1 MSRLTRLSLANRT
14 VVLLLAVLIVAT
26 GVASAVSLKQ
36 ETIPS
41 TDWPASTIIGI
52 YPGASP
58 SSVEQEVTKPIEDEV
73 LAVDGVKTVTSISS
87 SNTSQVTVEWE
98 WGEDTDQIMA
108 DIRAAVDE
116 ADIPDI
122 VDPTV
127 SSGSFDDLPILTV
140 AVTSDVSPGV
150 LSNQAEDVMVPA
162 IKDVPGVQDV
172 TIAGDEKHEIDITF
186 DIDKANRLGVD
197 PTSIGQLFGANAKA
211 YPSGTLRTDSA
222 EIDVQTGRTY
232 ESEEQVENLE
242 VQGEDGRVR
251 LGDIATVEER
261 PTVSTSV
268 SRVNGQEAVTL
279 AITKKSA
286 ANTIAVAKA
295 VKAEL
300 DKLEKQLGDNAHF
313 EPVFDQSPFIEQS
326 IHDLSLEGGIG
337 LLMAVLIILLF
348 LRSFAPTFISGV
360 SIPLSLLFAMTGL
373 FIGGYTLNIFT
384 LGALTVAIGR
394 VVDDSIVVIENIK
407 RHQGMGETGFGTL
420 IRSVKEV
427 AGAVTSSTFTTV
439 AVFAPIGMVG
449 GQSGSFFR
457 PFALTVVIS
466 LLASLVVSLTVV
478 PVLASYIMQRRSSAA
493 DIRAQAHDEA
503 DGWLQHAYLPVLRWT
518 LQSWTTRLV
527 TVVLAILIFM
537 GTMAMAPYLKT
548 DFIGAGSATNLQ
560 VVQTMPSGTG
570 LKETSAAAR
579 RVEDVIARQPH
590 LGTYSTEI
598 GGGGSVFIAL
608 KNDTNKASINVTLDP
623 GSDPIKEAKRL
634 RADLAK
640 LDGIGQIEVAVGDS
654 ETSGKVVV
662 YVESPNSS
670 RLVAA
675 SNEVEAMMKKVPGL
689 TNVDSDLGEKRQ
701 MLDVDLDDVRAA
713 ELGMHQATVGQAVSW
728 AVRGEKIG
736 EMTKNDTTLDVYL
749 RTQEPATRLTQLRNL
764 ELPVTQRMTADA
776 REDAGDAL
784 DARSD
789 ALQDDQEDSAKDD
802 YKDGLRDLKKQRKK
816 SEKSAKESREQLNA
830 ARARLDDL
838 REQLKEAQAADDPDK
853 VSEDVYRISEQIES
867 VSEQIAQLSA
877 AASGA
882 AKGSDEA
889 GDQLDD
895 MRDNWDE
902 SQDFQDRGDAIK
914 DAGRVIDDLRPAAVK
929 VRDVATVQMVEAA
942 SQITRVDGA
951 RAVTITASS
960 EGADL
965 SAITAGIKTGLGK
978 LDLGQGVTAR
988 LGGVSEQQEES
999 FGQMG
1004 AAMLVAIGI
1013 VYLIMVATFRSLIQ
1027 PLILLISI
1035 PFAATG
1041 ALGLSLLTDTA
1052 IGIPSMIGMLML
1064 IGIVVTNAIVL
1075 IDLINQKRTDGAT
1088 VEESIM
1094 AGARLR
1100 VRPIIMTALATISA
1114 LVPMGLGITGG
1125 GVFISK
1131 PLAIIVIG
1139 GLISSSLLTLIL
1151 VPVLYDIV
1159 ENRPDWL
1166 RFGKKQRAQV
1176 EEFVAESRQQ

>member
-1 MSRLTRLSLANRT
+1 MSRLTRFSLANRT
-14 VVLLLAVLIVAT
+14 VVLLLAVLVVLT
-26 GVASAVSLKQ
+26 GLYSARALKQ

-41 TDWPASTIIGI
+41 TDWPASTIISI

-58 SSVEQEVTKPIEDEV
+58 SSVEQEVSKPIEDEV

-108 DIRAAVDE
+108 DLRAAVDA
-116 ADIPDI
+116 ADLPDI

-140 AVTSDVSPGV
+140 GVSSDVSPGT

-162 IKDVPGVQDV
+162 IKDVEGVQDV
-172 TIAGDEKHEIDITF
+172 TIAGDEKHEIVITF
-186 DIDKANRLGVD
+186 DIDRANELGVD
-197 PTSIGQLFGANAKA
+197 PNSIGQLFAANAKA
-211 YPSGTLRTDSA
+211 YPSGTLRTNTA

-251 LGDIATVEER
+251 LGDFATVKEQ

-268 SRVNGQEAVTL
+268 SRVNGKDAVTL
-279 AITKKSA
+279 AITKESA
-286 ANTIAVAKA
+286 ANTIAVARD

-300 DKLEKQLGDNAHF
+300 DKLEKRLGDGTTF
-313 EPVFDQSPFIEQS
+313 DPVFDQAPFIEQS
-326 IHDLSLEGGIG
+326 VHDLSTEGGIG

-348 LRSFAPTFISGV
+348 LRSVAPTFIAGV
-360 SIPLSLLFAMTGL
+360 SIPLSLFIAMSGL
-373 FIGGYTLNIFT
+373 LIGGYTLNIFT

-407 RHQGMGETGFGTL
+407 RHQGLGETGMGTL
-420 IRSVKEV
+420 VRSVKEV
-427 AGAVTSSTFTTV
+427 AGAITSSTFTTV
-439 AVFAPIGMVG
+439 AVFAPIGLVG
-449 GQSGSFFR
+449 GQAGSFFR

-493 DIRAQAHDEA
+493 EIHAQAHDEA
-503 DGWLQHAYLPVLRWT
+503 DGWLQHAYLPVLNWALAHRAI
-518 LQSWTTRLV
+518 
-527 TVVLAILIFM
+527 TVVLALLIFA
-537 GTMAMAPYLKT
+537 GTIFMAPFLKT

-560 VVQTMPSGTG
+560 VVQTMPPGTS
-570 LKETSAAAR
+570 LHETSEAAR
-579 RVEDVIARQPH
+579 RVEAVMRRQPN

-608 KNDTNKASINVTLDP
+608 KNDSNKASINVELVP

-640 LDGIGQIEVAVGDS
+640 LSGIGRIEVAVGDS

-662 YVESPNSS
+662 YVESPNSN
-670 RLVAA
+670 RLAA
-675 SNEVEAMMKKVPGL
+675 ATDKVETMMKGVSGL
-689 TNVDSDLGEKRQ
+689 TNVSSDIGDERQ
-701 MLDVDLDDVRAA
+701 MLDVDVDDIEAA
-713 ELGMHQATVGQAVSW
+713 KLGMNQSTVGQALSW

-736 EMTKNDTTLDVYL
+736 EMTKDDTTLDVYL
-749 RTQEPATRLTQLRNL
+749 RTGEPATELSQLRNIV
-764 ELPVTQRMTADA
+764 LPTTQRMTADA
-776 REDAGDAL
+776 REDAGDAVE
-784 DARSD
+784 DRGD
-789 ALQDDQEDSAKDD
+789 DLQDDQRDEAEDDYEESIDKLRDQRDDSEDSAD
-802 YKDGLRDLKKQRKK
+802 
-816 SEKSAKESREQLNA
+816 EMREQVNA
-830 ARARLDDL
+830 ARVRLADL
-838 REQLKEAQAADDPDK
+838 EAQRKANPNSPNVTQLDKAIADQYAK
-853 VSEDVYRISEQIES
+853 
-867 VSEQIAQLSA
+867 IAQLSA
-877 AASGA
+877 AMHGA
-882 AKGSDEA
+882 DDGA
-889 GDQLDD
+889 DQIEDQIDD
-895 MRDNWDE
+895 ARDQWDE
-902 SQDFQDRGDAIK
+902 GQEFQDRADAI
-914 DAGRVIDDLRPAAVK
+914 DDTADEIDDLLARPAK
-929 VRDVATVQMVEAA
+929 LSEVATVQMVKAP

-951 RAVTITASS
+951 RAVTVTASS

-965 SAITAGIKTGLGK
+965 SAITAGIKTGLAK
-978 LDLGQGVTAR
+978 LDLGEGVTAR
-988 LGGVSEQQEES
+988 LGGVSEQQEQS
-999 FGQMG
+999 FGELG
-1004 AAMLVAIGI
+1004 AAMWVAIGI

-1027 PLILLISI
+1027 PLVLLISI

-1041 ALGLSLLTDTA
+1041 ALGLSLLTDSP

-1075 IDLINQKRTDGAT
+1075 IDLINQKRADGGT

-1100 VRPIIMTALATISA
+1100 VRPIIMTALATIFA
-1114 LVPMGLGITGG
+1114 LLPMGLGVTGG

-1131 PLAIIVIG
+1131 PLAIVVIG

-1151 VPVLYDIV
+1151 VPVLYDVV
-1159 ENRPDWL
+1159 EHRPDWL

-1176 EEFVAESRQQ
+1176 EEFRAHPDNGAAP

>member
-1 MSRLTRLSLANRT
+1 MSRLTRFSLANRT
-14 VVLLLAVLIVAT
+14 VVLLLAVLVVVT
-26 GVASAVSLKQ
+26 GLYSAQALKQ

-41 TDWPASTIIGI
+41 TDWPASTIISI

-58 SSVEQEVTKPIEDEV
+58 SSVEQEVSKPIEDEV

-108 DIRAAVDE
+108 DLRAAVDS
-116 ADIPDI
+116 ADLPDI

-140 AVTSDVSPGV
+140 GVSSNVSPGV

-162 IKDVPGVQDV
+162 IKDVDGVQDV

-186 DIDKANRLGVD
+186 DIDKANELGVD
-197 PTSIGQLFGANAKA
+197 PTSFRQLFAANSKA
-211 YPSGTLRTDSA
+211 FPSGTLRTDSA

-242 VQGEDGRVR
+242 VQGEDHRVR
-251 LGDIATVEER
+251 LGDFATVEER

-268 SRVNGQEAVTL
+268 SRVNGKDAVTL
-279 AITKKSA
+279 AITKESA
-286 ANTIAVAKA
+286 ANTIAVSRD

-300 DKLEKQLGDNAHF
+300 DKLEKRLGDGTKFDA
-313 EPVFDQSPFIEQS
+313 VFDQAPFIEQS
-326 IHDLSLEGGIG
+326 VHDLSTEGGIG

-348 LRSFAPTFISGV
+348 LRSIAPTFIAGV
-360 SIPLSLLFAMTGL
+360 SIPLSLFIAMSGL
-373 FIGGYTLNIFT
+373 LIGGYTLNIFT

-407 RHQGMGETGFGTL
+407 RHQGLGESGMGTL
-420 IRSVKEV
+420 VRSVKEV
-427 AGAVTSSTFTTV
+427 AGAITSSTFTTV
-439 AVFAPIGMVG
+439 AVFAPIGLVG
-449 GQSGSFFR
+449 GQAGSFFR

-466 LLASLVVSLTVV
+466 LLASLIVSLTVV
-478 PVLASYIMQRRSSAA
+478 PVLASYIMQRRSTPDDIAA
-493 DIRAQAHDEA
+493 HAHDEA
-503 DGWLQHAYLPVLRWT
+503 DGWLQHGYLPVLRWS
-518 LQSWTTRLV
+518 LGHRLI
-527 TVVLAILIFM
+527 TVALAILIFA
-537 GTMAMAPYLKT
+537 GTMSMTQYLKT

-560 VVQTMPSGTG
+560 VVQTMPSGTS
-570 LKETSAAAR
+570 LHDTSEAAR
-579 RVEDVIARQPH
+579 RVEEVMRRQPN

-608 KNDTNKASINVTLDP
+608 KNDSNKASINVELEP
-623 GSDPIKEAKRL
+623 GTDPIKAAKRL

-640 LDGIGQIEVAVGDS
+640 LSGIGRIEVAVGDS

-662 YVESPNSS
+662 YVESPNSG
-670 RLVAA
+670 RLAA
-675 SNEVEAMMKKVPGL
+675 ADGKVQAMMKRISGL
-689 TNVDSDLGEKRQ
+689 TNVTSDLGEQRR
-701 MLDVDLDDVRAA
+701 MLDVDVDDLRAA
-713 ELGMHQATVGQAVSW
+713 RLGMHQGTVGEAVAW

-736 EMTKNDTTLDVYL
+736 EMTKDDDTLDVYL
-749 RTQEPATRLTQLRNL
+749 RTQEPATHLSQLRNIV
-764 ELPVTQRMTADA
+764 LPDTQRMTADT
-776 REDAGDAL
+776 REDAGDVVE
-784 DARSD
+784 DRGD
-789 ALQDDQEDSAKDD
+789 DLQDDQRDNSEDDFKKSIKDM
-802 YKDGLRDLKKQRKK
+802 KKQREDSKDAAD
-816 SEKSAKESREQLNA
+816 ELLARINA
-830 ARARLDDL
+830 LRVRLADLEAQRNANPNSPDVTRLDKAIDDL
-838 REQLKEAQAADDPDK
+838 RAQITQLSQSRAGAEDGADSIDD
-853 VSEDVYRISEQIES
+853 QIE
-867 VSEQIAQLSA
+867 
-877 AASGA
+877 
-882 AKGSDEA
+882 EA
-889 GDQLDD
+889 RDQ
-895 MRDNWDE
+895 WDE
-902 SQDFQDRGDAIK
+902 GQDFQDRADSIDDAA
-914 DAGRVIDDLRPAAVK
+914 DEIDDLRPTPVK
-929 VRDVATVQMVEAA
+929 LSEVANVSMVKAA

-951 RAVTITASS
+951 RAVTVTASS
-960 EGADL
+960 EGSDL
-965 SAITAGIKTGLGK
+965 SAITAGIKTGLAK
-978 LDLGQGVTAR
+978 LDLGEGVTAR
-988 LGGVSEQQEES
+988 LGGVSEQQEQS
-999 FGQMG
+999 FGELG
-1004 AAMLVAIGI
+1004 AAMWVAIGI

-1027 PLILLISI
+1027 PLVLLVSI

-1041 ALGLSLLTDTA
+1041 ALGLSLLTDSA

-1075 IDLINQKRTDGAT
+1075 IDLINQKRADGGT

-1100 VRPIIMTALATISA
+1100 VRPIIMTALATICA
-1114 LVPMGLGITGG
+1114 LLPMGLGVTGG

-1159 ENRPDWL
+1159 EHRPDWL

-1176 EEFVAESRQQ
+1176 EEFRAHPDEAIDG

>member
-1 MSRLTRLSLANRT
+1 MSRLTRFSLANRT
-14 VVLLLAVLIVAT
+14 VVLLLAVLIIIT
-26 GVASAVSLKQ
+26 GLASARALKQ

-41 TDWPASTIIGI
+41 TDWPASTIISI

-58 SSVEQEVTKPIEDEV
+58 SSVEQEVSKPIEDAA

-108 DIRAAVDE
+108 DIRAAVDS

-140 AVTSDVSPGV
+140 AVTSNLTAGE

-162 IKDVPGVQDV
+162 IKDVEGVQDV
-172 TIAGDEKHEIDITF
+172 TIAGDEKREIDITF
-186 DIDKANRLGVD
+186 DVEKTNELGVD
-197 PTSIGQLFGANAKA
+197 PTSIGQLFGANSKA

-232 ESEEQVENLE
+232 ESVEQVEDLE

-251 LGDIATVEER
+251 LGDIATVEEL

-268 SRVNGQEAVTL
+268 SRVNGKDAVTL
-279 AITKKSA
+279 AVTKESA
-286 ANTIAVAKA
+286 ANTIAVSHD

-300 DKLEKQLGDNAHF
+300 DKLEKQLGNGTNF
-313 EPVFDQSPFIEQS
+313 EAVFDQAPFIEQS

-348 LRSFAPTFISGV
+348 LRSLAPTFISGV

-373 FIGGYTLNIFT
+373 FVGGYTLNIFT

-407 RHQGMGETGFGTL
+407 RHQGLGETGMGTL
-420 IRSVKEV
+420 VRSVKEV
-427 AGAVTSSTFTTV
+427 AGAVTSSTLTTV

-449 GQSGSFFR
+449 GQAGSFFR

-478 PVLASYIMQRRSSAA
+478 PVLASYIMQRRASTAE
-493 DIRAQAHDEA
+493 IRAQAHDEA
-503 DGWLQHAYLPVLRWT
+503 DGWLQHAYLPVLNWA
-518 LQSWTTRLV
+518 LAHRLI
-527 TVVLAILIFM
+527 TVVLAILIFV

-560 VVQTMPSGTG
+560 VVQTMPTGTSI
-570 LKETSAAAR
+570 KETSAAAR
-579 RVEDVIARQPH
+579 RVEDVIRRQPN
-590 LGTYSTEI
+590 LDTYSTEI
-598 GGGGSVFIAL
+598 GGGGSVFIAV
-608 KNDTNKASINVTLDP
+608 KNDSNKASINVLIEP
-623 GSDPIKEAKRL
+623 GTDPILAAKRL

-640 LDGIGQIEVAVGDS
+640 LDGIGRIEVAVGDS

-662 YVESPNSS
+662 YVESPNSA
-670 RLVAA
+670 RLAAA
-675 SNEVEAMMKKVPGL
+675 SGKVEAMMEDVEGL
-689 TNVDSDLGEKRQ
+689 TNVSSDIGEQRQ
-701 MLDVDLDDVRAA
+701 MLDVDVDEIRAA
-713 ELGMHQATVGQAVSW
+713 ELGMNQATVGQAVAW

-736 EMTKNDTTLDVYL
+736 EMTKDDTTLDVYL
-749 RTQEPATRLTQLRNL
+749 RSQEPATELSELRDL
-764 ELPVTQRMTADA
+764 VLPVTQRMTMDA
-776 REDAGDAL
+776 REDAGDAVE
-784 DARSD
+784 ARGD
-789 ALQDDQEDSAKDD
+789 ALKDEQEDDAEDD
-802 YKDGLRDLKKQRKK
+802 F
-816 SEKSAKESREQLNA
+816 EKSIRDMKEQREDSEEASDELLEQINA
-830 ARARLDDL
+830 ARVQLADLEAQRNADPNSPNVTRLDKAIEDL
-838 REQLKEAQAADDPDK
+838 QA
-853 VSEDVYRISEQIES
+853 R
-867 VSEQIAQLSA
+867 IAQLSQA
-877 AASGA
+877 RSGSKEGA
-882 AKGSDEA
+882 DGID
-889 GDQLDD
+889 DQIEE
-895 MRDNWDE
+895 MREKWDE
-902 SQDFQDRGDAIK
+902 SQEMQDKADAID
-914 DAGRVIDDLRPAAVK
+914 DAADGIEDLRARPATL
-929 VRDVATVQMVEAA
+929 RDVADVAMVEAA

-965 SAITAGIKTGLGK
+965 SAITAGIKTGLAE
-978 LDLGQGVTAR
+978 LDLGEGVTAR
-988 LGGVSEQQEES
+988 LGGVSEQQEQS
-999 FGQMG
+999 FGQLG

-1027 PLILLISI
+1027 PLILLVSI

-1041 ALGLSLLTDTA
+1041 ALGLSLLTDSA

-1075 IDLINQKRTDGAT
+1075 IDMINQRRNDGVS
-1088 VEESIM
+1088 VEDSIM

-1100 VRPIIMTALATISA
+1100 VRPIIMTALATICA
-1114 LVPMGLGITGG
+1114 LLPMGLGVTGG
-1125 GVFISK
+1125 GIFISR
-1131 PLAIIVIG
+1131 PLAIVVIG
-1139 GLISSSLLTLIL
+1139 GLISSSILTLIL
-1151 VPVLYDIV
+1151 VPVLYDLV
-1159 ENRPDWL
+1159 EHRPDWL

-1176 EEFVAESRQQ
+1176 EEFTAESNREREATQS